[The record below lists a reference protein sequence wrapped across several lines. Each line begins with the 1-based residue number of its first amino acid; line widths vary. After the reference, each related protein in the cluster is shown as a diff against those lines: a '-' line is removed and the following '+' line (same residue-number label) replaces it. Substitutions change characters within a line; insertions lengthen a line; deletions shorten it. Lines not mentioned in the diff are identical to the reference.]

1 MKKIT
6 KNDNVHYGK
15 SGKESSRL
23 ISCKAMVGKTF
34 SSRMEFNTAL
44 QDTKGKV
51 VLADGTTKGK
61 MKVLGAIAEGK
72 YKGKATIV
80 QLDKTEGN
88 DRIDFAVKL
97 LEPCNINWGS
107 VTSVGSLSK

>member
-1 MKKIT
+1 MKKT
-6 KNDNVHYGK
+6 NTENVHFGK

-23 ISCKAMVGKTF
+23 TSCKAMVGKTF

-88 DRIDFAVKL
+88 DRVDYAVKL
-97 LEPCNINWGS
+97 LEPCKINWS
-107 VTSVGSLSK
+107 AVTSIGSLSK